1 MQQMVIPFIC
11 KSMTFKI
18 RATTELATRANKQLH
33 LKFLAVD
40 YYRIRNK
47 VAVPLPVSGLVDTSA
62 PARGFTAVY
71 PWSIWLLWSLEDR
84 LLALGEHVAVSG
96 DAQAQ
101 VVVEREL
108 LTLAQWRTFR
118 CGARIDLPC
127 SHAMRILWTA
137 LTQWNWVNASL
148 RELLEK
154 TMRRIVDDVQRFSDK
169 DFAQFDSMQQ
179 LLAESVS
186 QRLHNIPVIGTCM
199 LALAARAATHPAAD
213 RLDHRVRVLVMAILE
228 LRAGGL
234 TEGVSYDGYVLDFVA
249 DWLLLQ
255 PSSVRDPIV
264 EHGSFGAWCRQAIDM
279 GVPGDVMGT
288 APLGDVEPV
297 EMPFVWSAL
306 SKLQRLGLSV
316 TDVLAHLDVSRLR
329 SDALRVWRNMADS
342 AGTSEGASHKWA
354 RNPHA
359 VVMRAG
365 SPEDQLAAVVGA
377 SVSPMGHI
385 QADSGS
391 IVLGMRKRWWIDDPG
406 YQQYAQ
412 TTERDFTIGPT
423 AHNTPVIN
431 GQGQVFKRAVILS
444 EPSVTVDEGGTMR
457 LTLDLTACY
466 GLQSGVRKLERTVWM
481 LPTGSHAVICDVV
494 DTVAPAQLAWHWHGH
509 SELYWALN
517 KTGVSLVDGEMG
529 DVLHVTSPQFITT
542 VASIQRL
549 PGSRGQKTLVSS
561 VFATE
566 RVAVWWV
573 FSRTEALPVCDL
585 QKNVFVVD
593 GHPIPLGDR
602 MDGVA
607 ESLSLLPTEAPSLQ
621 VTAVRKGRIVTAV
634 CHVNKNRFPGDVEFA
649 FYLMSG
655 ESKLQVLW
663 YSPSAQVELQVPD
676 GVDINTLKV
685 HGFVR
690 DKSVHTRK
698 LMKAVPV
705 LG

>member
-1 MQQMVIPFIC
+1 
-11 KSMTFKI
+11 MTFD
-18 RATTELATRANKQLH
+18 TRALIEIGVRARH
-33 LKFLAVD
+33 LLPCQFLAVD
-40 YYRIRNK
+40 YYRIRSK
-47 VAVPLPVSGLVDTSA
+47 VGVPLPVSGLVDTGS
-62 PARGFTAVY
+62 PIRGFTSVY

-84 LLALGEHVAVSG
+84 LLALGEHVVTSE
-96 DAQAQ
+96 DAQVQA
-101 VVVEREL
+101 VVEREL
-108 LTLAQWRTFR
+108 QALTQWPTFR

-127 SHAMRILWTA
+127 SHAMRILWVA
-137 LTQWNWVNASL
+137 LTQWQWIPKFL
-148 RELLEK
+148 RESLEQALN
-154 TMRRIVDDVQRFSDK
+154 RIVDDVLRFSDK
-169 DFAQFDSMQQ
+169 DFGQFDSVQQ
-179 LLAESVS
+179 LLLDESVS
-186 QRLHNIPVIGTCM
+186 QRLHNVPVIGTCM
-199 LALAARAATHPAAD
+199 LALAARAVAHRSAD
-213 RLDHRVRVLVMAILE
+213 RLDSRVYLLVQAILE
-228 LRAGGL
+228 LRAGGM
-234 TEGVSYDGYVLDFVA
+234 TEGISYDGYILDFVA
-249 DWLLLQ
+249 DWLLTQ
-255 PSSVRDPIV
+255 SSPVRDRIIGHQGF
-264 EHGSFGAWCRQAIDM
+264 EMWCRQVIDL
-279 GVPGDVMGT
+279 GVPGDVMAT

-306 SKLQRLGLSV
+306 SKLQGLYVGLSS
-316 TDVLAHLDVSRLR
+316 VLAQLDVSRLR
-329 SDALRVWRNMADS
+329 ADALRIWRKMGDGAQMTGS
-342 AGTSEGASHKWA
+342 VAGGWVCT
-354 RNPHA
+354 PHA
-359 VVMRAG
+359 IALRSGPVD
-365 SPEDQLAAVVGA
+365 DQLAAVIA
-377 SVSPMGHI
+377 TSVSPMGHI

-444 EPSVTVDEGGTMR
+444 EPGVTVDEGGTMR

-466 GLQSGVRKLERTVWM
+466 EPQSGVRKLERTVWM
-481 LPTGSHAVICDVV
+481 LPTGSHVVICDVV
-494 DTVAPAQLAWHWHGH
+494 DTVAPAQLTWHWHGH

-517 KTGVSLVDGEMG
+517 QTGVSLVDGEMG
-529 DVLHVTSPQFITT
+529 DVLHVTSPQLITT
-542 VASIQRL
+542 AASIQRL

-561 VFATE
+561 VFAME

-573 FSRTEALPVCDL
+573 FSRAEALPVCDL

-602 MDGVA
+602 LDGLA
-607 ESLSLLPTEAPSLQ
+607 DTLSLLPTEAPSLQ

-690 DKSVHTRK
+690 NKSDHTRK
-698 LMKAVPV
+698 LMKAVQV
-705 LG
+705 L

>member
-1 MQQMVIPFIC
+1 MKQFVLPFIR
-11 KSMTFKI
+11 KYMTFKI

-33 LKFLAVD
+33 LKFLPVD

-47 VAVPLPVSGLVDTSA
+47 VAVPLPVSGLVDTSV
-62 PARGFTAVY
+62 PVRGFTTMY
-71 PWSIWLLWSLEDR
+71 PWSIWLLWNLEDR
-84 LLALGEHVAVSG
+84 LLALGEHVDASG

-108 LTLAQWRTFR
+108 LMLTHWRTFR

-154 TMRRIVDDVQRFSDK
+154 ALRRIVDDVQRFSDK
-169 DFAQFDSMQQ
+169 DFAQFESVQQ
-179 LLAESVS
+179 LLLDESVS
-186 QRLHNIPVIGTCM
+186 RRLHNIPVIGTCM
-199 LALAARAATHPAAD
+199 LALAARAATHPAVD
-213 RLDHRVRVLVMAILE
+213 RLDQRVRMLLMAILE

-264 EHGSFGAWCRQAIDM
+264 EHGSFGAWCRQAIDL

-288 APLGDVEPV
+288 ATLGDVEPV

-306 SKLQRLGLSV
+306 SKLQGLGPSV
-316 TDVLAHLDVSRLR
+316 TDVLEQLDVSRLR
-329 SDALRVWRNMADS
+329 SDALRVWRNMAES
-342 AGTSEGASHKWA
+342 AGATGGATLKWV

-391 IVLGMRKRWWIDDPG
+391 IVLGMRKRWWVDDPG

-412 TTERDFTIGPT
+412 TTERDFTVGPT

-431 GQGQVFKRAVILS
+431 GLGQVFKRAVIVS
-444 EPSVTVDEGGTMR
+444 APDVKIDGSGTME

-466 GLQSGVRKLERTVWM
+466 EPQCGVRKLERTVWM
-481 LPTGSHAVICDVV
+481 LPAGNHVVICDVI
-494 DTVAPAQLAWHWHGH
+494 DTVLPAQVTWHWHGH

-529 DVLHVTSPQFITT
+529 DVLHVTSPQLITT
-542 VASIQRL
+542 AASIQRL

-561 VFATE
+561 VFVME

-573 FSRTEALPVCDL
+573 FSRTEALPVCEL

-593 GHPIPLGDR
+593 GQSISLGDR
-602 MDGVA
+602 LDGMA
-607 ESLSLLPTEAPSLQ
+607 ETLSLLPTEAPSLQ

-663 YSPSAQVELQVPD
+663 YSPSAQVELHVPD
-676 GVDINTLKV
+676 SVDINTLKV

-690 DKSVHTRK
+690 NKSDHTRK
-698 LMKAVPV
+698 LMKAAQV
-705 LG
+705 L

>member
-1 MQQMVIPFIC
+1 MMF
-11 KSMTFKI
+11 SI
-18 RATTELATRANKQLH
+18 RAKQELTMRAQHQLP
-33 LKFLAVD
+33 LRFLAVD

-47 VAVPLPVSGLVDTSA
+47 VAVSLPVSGLADASV
-62 PARGFTAVY
+62 PVRGFTAVY

-84 LLALGEHVAVSG
+84 LLTLGEHVEASG

-101 VVVEREL
+101 VVVESEL
-108 LTLAQWRTFR
+108 FALTQWRTFR
-118 CGARIDLPC
+118 GGARIDLPC

-137 LTQWNWVNASL
+137 LTQWHWVNASL

-154 TMRRIVDDVQRFSDK
+154 TVRRIVDDVQRFSDK
-169 DFAQFDSMQQ
+169 DFAQFDSVQQ
-179 LLAESVS
+179 LLLDESVS
-186 QRLHNIPVIGTCM
+186 RRLHNIPVIGTCM
-199 LALAARAATHPAAD
+199 LALAARAVTHPAAD
-213 RLDHRVRVLVMAILE
+213 RLDRRVNMLVMAILG
-228 LRAGGL
+228 LRTSGL

-249 DWLLLQ
+249 DWLLVQ
-255 PSSVRDPIV
+255 PPSVRDPIV
-264 EHGSFGAWCRQAIDM
+264 EHGSFGVWCRQAIDL

-288 APLGDVEPV
+288 APLGDVEPL
-297 EMPFVWSAL
+297 EMSFVWSAL
-306 SKLQRLGLSV
+306 SKLQRLCPGV
-316 TDVLAHLDVSRLR
+316 TDVLAQLDVSRLR

-342 AGTSEGASHKWA
+342 VRKSGDAGNTWA

-359 VVMRAG
+359 VVMRTG
-365 SPEDQLAAVVGA
+365 SPEDQFAAVVGA

-444 EPSVTVDEGGTMR
+444 EPGVKVDESGTME

-466 GLQSGVRKLERTVWM
+466 EPQSGVKKLERTVWM
-481 LPTGSHAVICDVV
+481 LPTGSHVVICDVI
-494 DTVAPAQLAWHWHGH
+494 DTVAPALVAWHWHGH
-509 SELYWALN
+509 ADLYWALN
-517 KTGVSLVDGEMG
+517 KTGVSLVDSDMG
-529 DVLHVTSPQFITT
+529 DVLHIMSPQLRTT
-542 VASIQRL
+542 ATSIQRL

-573 FSRTEALPVCDL
+573 FSRTEALPVCEL

-593 GHPIPLGDR
+593 GHPILLGDR
-602 MDGVA
+602 LDGVA
-607 ESLSLLPTEAPSLQ
+607 ETLSLLPTEVPPLQ

-634 CHVNKNRFPGDVEFA
+634 CHVNKKRFPGDVEFA

-655 ESKLQVLW
+655 ESKIQVLW

-676 GVDINTLKV
+676 DIDLHTLKV

-690 DKSVHTRK
+690 NKADHTRK
-698 LMKAVPV
+698 LMKAVQV